1 MESPDSDSPGL
12 VDPSAF
18 SAEIEARNAEIM
30 RGADQYDMSMSPHQG
45 PSILA
50 RSDVDLPLVTDDAR
64 HGELHDTTSLGSDPP
79 QAKPPA
85 AAEGVRTQHHAQGGC
100 CSVGRGLDMCP
111 LFKNGGD
118 LGGFERN
125 GWKPMPCPMVIDSGA
140 AETVIPTSWF
150 TDHAIRET
158 EASKSGVYYTT
169 ANGVKVYN
177 KGEKTLTMCHF
188 EGSQKRDM
196 TFQVADVNKALG
208 SANKIVRNGNRIVM
222 DLDDEGHDYSYIESK
237 STGERLWLR
246 EREGVYV
253 LDMLVAPAPAAV
265 APPDPGFTGRGR

>member
-1 MESPDSDSPGL
+1 
-12 VDPSAF
+12 
-18 SAEIEARNAEIM
+18 
-30 RGADQYDMSMSPHQG
+30 
-45 PSILA
+45 
-50 RSDVDLPLVTDDAR
+50 
-64 HGELHDTTSLGSDPP
+64 
-79 QAKPPA
+79 
-85 AAEGVRTQHHAQGGC
+85 
-100 CSVGRGLDMCP
+100 MCP

>member
-1 MESPDSDSPGL
+1 MPTFQKWGRSRRLRAEWLEAYAVSDGHR
-12 VDPSAF
+12 F
-18 SAEIEARNAEIM
+18 
-30 RGADQYDMSMSPHQG
+30 
-45 PSILA
+45 
-50 RSDVDLPLVTDDAR
+50 RS
-64 HGELHDTTSLGSDPP
+64 
-79 QAKPPA
+79 
-85 AAEGVRTQHHAQGGC
+85 
-100 CSVGRGLDMCP
+100 GR
-111 LFKNGGD
+111 K
-118 LGGFERN
+118 
-125 GWKPMPCPMVIDSGA
+125 
-140 AETVIPTSWF
+140 VIPTSWF
-150 TDHAIRET
+150 TDHAIRTT
-158 EASKSGVYYTT
+158 EASKNGVYYTT

-246 EREGVYV
+246 ESEGVYV